1 MATYE
6 YKCPDCYIQYEVT
19 RPIHEDADDPI
30 CYNCDAQMRKVF
42 SSPAINLVGGG
53 FYRNGG

>member
-19 RPIHEDADDPI
+19 RSIHDDEETPI

-42 SSPAINLVGGG
+42 ASPAINLVGRG

>member
-1 MATYE
+1 MAVYE

-19 RPIHEDADDPI
+19 RSIHDKDEAPV

-42 SSPAINLVGGG
+42 SSPSINLVGGG